1 MGKVIVLA
9 SQKGGVGKTTSTIN
23 LAAALAD
30 YEKKVLVVDM
40 DPQGNATT
48 GLGIDRAD
56 INNCMYNVLVDDIA
70 IGEAIVKRTENI
82 HVLPSTIDLA
92 GAEVRL
98 VDMFRREYRFKE
110 KLKSARRKYDY
121 VLVDCPPSLGLITLN
136 ALVAANSTIIPVQ
149 CEYYALEGL
158 TQLLN
163 TVRIVQQQLNKR
175 LKIEGVLLTMLDAR
189 TNLGLEVVKEVKTYF
204 KEKVYDT
211 VIPRNVQLAE
221 SPSHGMTIIEYAN
234 QSKGAMVY
242 RNLAKEVI
250 DNE

>member
-23 LAAALAD
+23 LAAGLAE
-30 YEKKVLVVDM
+30 YNKKVLVVDM

-56 INNCMYNVLVDDIA
+56 IDLCMYNVLVDETEVS
-70 IGEAIVKRTENI
+70 EAVIERSEGLD
-82 HVLPSTIDLA
+82 VLPSTMHLA

-98 VDMFRREYRFKE
+98 VDMFRREYRLKE
-110 KLKSARRKYDY
+110 KLKKAKRKYDY
-121 VLVDCPPSLGLITLN
+121 ILIDCPPSLGLITLN
-136 ALVAANSTIIPVQ
+136 ALVSADSTIIPVQ

-163 TVRIVQQQLNKR
+163 TVRIVQQQLNKK

-204 KEKVYDT
+204 KEKVYAT

-221 SPSHGMTIIEYAN
+221 SPSHGLPITEYAS
-234 QSKGAMVY
+234 QSKGAQVY

-250 DNE
+250 G

>member
-23 LAAALAD
+23 LAAALI
-30 YEKKVLVVDM
+30 ELGKKILVVDM

-56 INNCMYNVLVDDIA
+56 INKCMYSVLVEEIDIT
-70 IGEAIVKRTENI
+70 EAVVNRSENLDVI
-82 HVLPSTIDLA
+82 ASTIDLA
-92 GAEVRL
+92 GAEVNL
-98 VDMFRREYRFKE
+98 VNMVRREYRFKE
-110 KLKSARRKYDY
+110 KLKKIKKKYDY
-121 VLVDCPPSLGLITLN
+121 ILVDCPPSLGLITLN
-136 ALVAANSTIIPVQ
+136 ALVAADSTIIPVQ

-163 TVRIVQQQLNKR
+163 TVRIVQQQLNKK
-175 LKIEGVLLTMLDAR
+175 LKIEGVLLTMLDGR

-204 KEKVYDT
+204 KEKVYAT

-221 SPSHGMTIIEYAN
+221 SPSFGQHIIEYAP
-234 QSKGAMVY
+234 QSRGAVVY

-250 DNE
+250 N